1 MFEKEETKQAVETTE
16 TAETVEKKEKKKMAL
31 WKKILIGVLAVI
43 FLFVACVGGYAINL
57 FNKINRFEPIE
68 TISPEQE
75 DFEIEESDTNASEEE
90 YPELDPDDVIWNSES
105 ETTEPNSTSAP
116 SSGTSASTVTI
127 PQDKDIINIL
137 LIGQDRREGQG
148 RQRSDSM
155 IIATLNK
162 KTKTLK
168 LTSLMRDMYVQIP
181 GYSDNRINAAYAFG
195 GMELLNKTIYKNFG
209 LTIDGNIE
217 VDFTG
222 FTKIIDRI
230 GGVEIALTQAE
241 IDYLNLTD
249 ATAGQKY
256 LMNGETALLYS
267 RIRYLAGGD
276 FKRTERQRK
285 VLTAVFN
292 KSLSMGLPGVLEL
305 IDELFPLLTT
315 DLSALQLIDYATTV
329 FSMDISTLQTY
340 RLPVD
345 GSYTQNKIRG
355 MAVIVPNLY
364 KNRVALKEIVEG

>member
-1 MFEKEETKQAVETTE
+1 MFEEEKAKEAV
-16 TAETVEKKEKKKMAL
+16 VEKKEKKKMAL

-43 FLFVACVGGYAINL
+43 FLFVACVGGYAISL
-57 FNKINRFEPIE
+57 FSKINRFEPIE
-68 TISPEQE
+68 TISPEDE
-75 DFEIEESDTNASEEE
+75 DFIVEDSDNQASEEE
-90 YPELDPDDVIWNSES
+90 YPELNPDDVIWDSTPEPES
-105 ETTEPNSTSAP
+105 TTAPNSTSKP
-116 SSGTSASTVTI
+116 SSGNSASTITI
-127 PQDKDIINIL
+127 PQDKNIINIL

-162 KTKTLK
+162 KTKTIK

-195 GMELLNKTIYKNFG
+195 GMKLLNATIYKNFG

-217 VDFTG
+217 VDFSG

-230 GGVEIALTQAE
+230 GGVDISLTQAE
-241 IDYLNLTD
+241 IDFLGLKD
-249 ATAGQKY
+249 AKAGQKY
-256 LMNGETALLYS
+256 HMNGEIALRYS

-285 VLTAVFN
+285 VLTAIFN

-329 FSMDISTLQTY
+329 FGMDISTLQTY

-364 KNRVALKEIVEG
+364 KNRVALKEIIES